1 MGRPAAE
8 VLDSRFDWLE
18 GRTFNSYSQYGED
31 GLIEAC
37 LERFGT
43 SNKWC
48 FEVGAHDGVYFS
60 NVKKLWDS
68 GWDAVLIEGD
78 ADHYK
83 RCCRFE
89 SGRVRCINEYIGLA
103 SLDRIL
109 EECGAPKDLDFGV
122 IDVDGQDY
130 WILQGLQIY
139 RPRLL
144 LVEFGLNNKKDMV
157 SFIPSLRG
165 KGQAP
170 FGPIKELGESKGY
183 VAMARTHVNIL
194 FCAKE
199 LL

>member
-1 MGRPAAE
+1 MGKLAAE
-8 VLDSRFDWLE
+8 ILDSRFDWLE
-18 GRTFNSYSQYGED
+18 GREFNSYSQYGED

-37 LERFGT
+37 LERFGV

-68 GWDAVLIEGD
+68 GWNAVLIEGD
-78 ADHYK
+78 AGRYK
-83 RCCRFE
+83 ECCRFE
-89 SGRVRCINEYIGLA
+89 SGRVRCVHEYIGLA

-109 EECGAPKDLDFGV
+109 ESYNAPKDLDFGV

-130 WILQGLQIY
+130 WILTGLEVY

-144 LVEFGLNNKKDMV
+144 LVEFRVVDGNYDDV
-157 SFIPSLRG
+157 CIPLLRG
-165 KGQAP
+165 KGQAA

-183 VAMARTHVNIL
+183 VALARTHVNIL